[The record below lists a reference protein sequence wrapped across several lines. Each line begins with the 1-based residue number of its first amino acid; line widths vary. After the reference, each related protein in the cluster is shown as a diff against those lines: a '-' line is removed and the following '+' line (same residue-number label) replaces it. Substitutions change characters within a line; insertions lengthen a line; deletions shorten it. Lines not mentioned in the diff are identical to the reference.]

1 MAKILHNMN
10 RNIVAQE
17 RIHPCL
23 GPFKILARPRRNIGL
38 DSSALFSKIG
48 RMPVEGSALESNIK
62 KTGLSIRLYI
72 IEYIVLRC
80 LLAFRTACE

>member
-23 GPFKILARPRRNIGL
+23 GPFKISARCRNIGL
-38 DSSALFSKIG
+38 DSSALLSKIG
-48 RMPVEGSALESNIK
+48 RKPVEGSALESNIK